1 MRQRR
6 EPQRVF
12 QRRPLIYPER
22 LLEVL
27 RATGGGG
34 GARELDRRSRRRGC
48 HPRDARALSRCGGL
62 RRTGANAG
70 SRRGSIARGVTPVS
84 TSTTRERN
92 SLSRRSRSGETGSSA
107 IWATRSRSRLT
118 RRPVPLKPPCVDP
131 EAGALESRVQGSVP
145 GSSLTPAH
153 NNASHPAI
161 LAVPSRRSDWVHH
174 SFTLRCY
181 RQHSSRFK
189 TFSSARAG
197 SASCGANRGAGRLA
211 SDRHRTLLPSVH
223 LSASRTRAGA

>member
-70 SRRGSIARGVTPVS
+70 SRGGSIARGVTPVS

-92 SLSRRSRSGETGSSA
+92 SLSRRSRSGETGSSS

-118 RRPVPLKPPCVDP
+118 RRPVATQASLRRPRGGR
-131 EAGALESRVQGSVP
+131 ARESGPR
-145 GSSLTPAH
+145 
-153 NNASHPAI
+153 
-161 LAVPSRRSDWVHH
+161 
-174 SFTLRCY
+174 
-181 RQHSSRFK
+181 K
-189 TFSSARAG
+189 RAG
-197 SASCGANRGAGRLA
+197 VVIDPSPQQR
-211 SDRHRTLLPSVH
+211 LPSGH
-223 LSASRTRAGA
+223 PGRPFATIRLGSP